1 MLSAEFGEGKHL
13 TTGIVALLAL
23 AFFVFVTGPYCL
35 TYLAYRAVILYS
47 ARVTHAKKPAA
58 LFVLSVVSGFVWLF
72 GTPALVIL
80 GTVGH
85 GKRWE
90 DVYLALLLASVALGA
105 VGWLILA
112 VVHFKRQAAYRA
124 YIRAHPAPKFQM
136 WLQDIVIA
144 TFSLGLSMT
153 AIINLGAVVKEQ
165 SAIVTLAV
173 YELITHGVMFFT
185 VLDACRF
192 SERLKAPRA
201 RAMYVF
207 ALMFLNAFVPLPI
220 LTALSWNV
228 WRRALF
234 LAKTE
239 KVTLAT

>member
-1 MLSAEFGEGKHL
+1 M
-13 TTGIVALLAL
+13 TTGIVALLAV

-47 ARVTHAKKPAA
+47 ARVTHAEKPAA

-80 GTVGH
+80 ITAGH

-90 DVYLALLLASVALGA
+90 DIYLVLLLVSVVLGA
-105 VGWLILA
+105 VGWLVLA
-112 VVHFKRQAAYRA
+112 VVHLKRRAAYRA
-124 YIRAHPAPKFQM
+124 YLREHPAPKFQM
-136 WLQDIVIA
+136 WLQDIIIA

-153 AIINLGAVVKEQ
+153 AIINLGDIVKEQ
-165 SAIVTLAV
+165 SAIITLAI
-173 YELITHGVMFFT
+173 YEVITHGVMFFA
-185 VLDACRF
+185 VMDACRF

-201 RAMYVF
+201 RAVYVF
-207 ALMFLNAFVPLPI
+207 ALMFLNAFMPLPI